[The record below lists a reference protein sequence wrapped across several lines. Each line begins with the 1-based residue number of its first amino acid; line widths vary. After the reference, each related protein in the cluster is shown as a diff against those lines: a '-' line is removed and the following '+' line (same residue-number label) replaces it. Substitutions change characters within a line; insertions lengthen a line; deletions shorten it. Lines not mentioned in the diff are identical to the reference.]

1 MTLKFRVWD
10 KNFKRVCQVDFIDC
24 QKQIATYHISELAI
38 VTNPIKKIILMQ
50 STGLK
55 DKNGV
60 EIYEGDIVKPVS
72 FASWIGVVKYS
83 SENAA
88 YILDDHNN
96 EFIRGE
102 NVYLSQFNEGLEI
115 IGNIYESTYLI
126 ESIFDEQRRTKMFM
140 NLPSR
145 DVVKRLREEYP
156 EGTRVRL
163 ISMQDPYAPQRGTE
177 GTVQG
182 VDDAGAIMVD
192 WDNGSGLHILYEV
205 DVCEKI

>member
-1 MTLKFRVWD
+1 MIPKFRAWD
-10 KNFKRVCQVDFIDC
+10 KILKKMNDVTAIDFSTKPFRVFYSAYGEDNYFNQD
-24 QKQIATYHISELAI
+24 A
-38 VTNPIKKIILMQ
+38 ILMQ

-83 SENAA
+83 PENAA

-115 IGNIYESTYLI
+115 IGNIYENPDL
-126 ESIFDEQRRTKMFM
+126 M
-140 NLPSR
+140 
-145 DVVKRLREEYP
+145 
-156 EGTRVRL
+156 
-163 ISMQDPYAPQRGTE
+163 
-177 GTVQG
+177 
-182 VDDAGAIMVD
+182 
-192 WDNGSGLHILYEV
+192 EV
-205 DVCEKI
+205 

>member
-1 MTLKFRVWD
+1 MIPKFRVWD
-10 KNFKRVCQVDFIDC
+10 KDLKILRPADLIDLL
-24 QKQIATYHISELAI
+24 KQISAYHISDLTINI
-38 VTNPIKKIILMQ
+38 VFMQ
-50 STGLK
+50 STGMQ

-115 IGNIYESTYLI
+115 IGNIYE
-126 ESIFDEQRRTKMFM
+126 
-140 NLPSR
+140 N
-145 DVVKRLREEYP
+145 P
-156 EGTRVRL
+156 EL
-163 ISMQDPYAPQRGTE
+163 M
-177 GTVQG
+177 
-182 VDDAGAIMVD
+182 
-192 WDNGSGLHILYEV
+192 EV
-205 DVCEKI
+205 